1 MESTDQAAV
10 TLLVIISAA
19 FVLPLLAEKIRVPA
33 VVLEI
38 AFGIVIGPV
47 ANVVQPA
54 EYLEVLADLGFLL
67 LMFLAGFEIDVRIFG
82 RRGLRSLLV
91 GLSVFALTMGL
102 SYLVAVSL
110 GYSLFMMFV
119 LATTSVGLVVPTLRT
134 TRHAGTRLG
143 QAILV
148 SALLADL
155 LTLVGVTVFVLIEE
169 HGVGIN
175 VLAMPAFFAVVTVSL
190 IILRRLVWWRPE
202 WFERLFESDNPE
214 ELGTRGSLTL
224 MLVFVGASIAFGIES
239 ILGAFLAGTGF
250 AMVFRNR
257 GVLGQQLSGFSYG
270 FLIPIFFINVG
281 IHFDVEALQEPGA
294 VTSMLAL
301 IGLAILVKMGPALV
315 FLVRRHTWREV
326 AAAGALLSARL
337 SLIIAV
343 AEVGLR
349 LGLIDRPTEASIIVL
364 AAVSSTFGPVV
375 FRWLAPPVDDVRRPS
390 GAT

>member
-1 MESTDQAAV
+1 LESADQPAV
-10 TLLVIISAA
+10 TLLVFISAA
-19 FVLPLLAEKIRVPA
+19 FVLPFIAEKIRVPA

-47 ANVVQPA
+47 TNVVEAA
-54 EYLEVLADLGFLL
+54 EYLDVLADLGFLL
-67 LMFLAGFEIDVRIFG
+67 LMFLAGFEIDVRIFS
-82 RRGLRSLLV
+82 RRGLGPLMV
-91 GLSVFALTMGL
+91 GLTVFAFTLGL
-102 SYLVAVSL
+102 SYVAATRL
-110 GYSLFMMFV
+110 DYGLFMVFV

-155 LTLVGVTVFVLIEE
+155 ITLVGVTVVALTEQ
-169 HGVGIN
+169 HGVGLN
-175 VLAMPAFFAVVTVSL
+175 VLAMPAFFTVVTVSL
-190 IILRRLVWWRPE
+190 LLMRRLVWWKPE
-202 WFERLFESDNPE
+202 WFERLFETDHPE
-214 ELGTRGSLTL
+214 ELGTRASLTL
-224 MLVFVGASIAFGIES
+224 MLVFVGASIAFGIEP

-281 IHFDVEALQEPGA
+281 MHFDIDALRQPGA
-294 VTSMLAL
+294 VGRLLAL
-301 IGLAILVKMGPALV
+301 IGVALAVKMGPALV
-315 FLVRRHTWREV
+315 LLARRHTLREV
-326 AAAGALLSARL
+326 MAAGALLSARL

-349 LGLIDRPTEASIIVL
+349 LGLIDRPTEASIVVL
-364 AAVSSTFGPVV
+364 AAVTSTFGPVV
-375 FRWLAPPVDDVRRPS
+375 FRWLAPPPSESRRIS
-390 GAT
+390 GVG

>member
-1 MESTDQAAV
+1 VESTDQAAV

-190 IILRRLVWWRPE
+190 LILRRLVWWRPE

>member
-1 MESTDQAAV
+1 VESTDQAAV